1 MLSVKRSML
10 LSMLCLSV
18 AAVHAQENKT
28 APVAVFNHLSQSIQL
43 SEATLSAAMQ
53 MSKGQELTVAFSQEF
68 IFPGSMISNENVY
81 ENLQTVIIKSSAYNN
96 ALFQLSKQVNTNN
109 SISYVG
115 RIFNPGGADGYE
127 LKRAEDGSYYFQKF
141 QTAAILQDCD
151 LH

>member
-10 LSMLCLSV
+10 LLMLCLST
-18 AAVHAQENKT
+18 AAVHAQQKKA
-28 APVAVFNHLSQSIQL
+28 APDAVFNHLSQTIQL

-68 IFPGSMISNENVY
+68 NFPGKMLSNENVF

-96 ALFQLSKQVNTNN
+96 ALLQLSKQVNTDN
-109 SISYVG
+109 SISFVG

-127 LKRAEDGSYYFQKF
+127 LKRAIDGSYYFQKF
-141 QTAAILQDCD
+141 QTASILQDCD
-151 LH
+151 LQ